1 MSPTGVARLSR
12 RLPGRRAFVTGAGS
26 GFGRAFARQLAASG
40 WTVGLFDLHESSL
53 ADTARVV
60 EAAGGRAWTRV
71 GDVSE
76 QAQVEGAIGDFAAAE
91 AGLDLLINNAGVAV
105 AGHIEETP
113 GEDWRWIVG
122 INLLGVVYGCRA
134 AVPILRARRGGVILN
149 IASVAGFA
157 AAPRMAA
164 YNTTKAGVIAL
175 SETLAA
181 ELADAGVQVSVAM
194 PGFVRTGLLGS
205 LRAPPDSAALAHRYV
220 DGARHDADTAAHAM
234 LVAVAAGRHTIV
246 WPAEYRWAWRLK
258 RWLPGVFRRAS
269 VWLHRRV
276 G

>member
-1 MSPTGVARLSR
+1 MSSAGVARLSR
-12 RLPGRRAFVTGAGS
+12 RLPGRRAFITGAGS
-26 GFGRAFARQLAASG
+26 GFGRAFARHLAAGG
-40 WTVGLFDLHESSL
+40 WTVGLFDLRESSL
-53 ADTARVV
+53 AETARMVV
-60 EAAGGRAWTRV
+60 VAGGRAWTRV

-76 QAQVEGAIGDFAAAE
+76 QSQVEGALGEFAAAE

-105 AGHIEETP
+105 AGGIEETP

-134 AVPILRARRGGVILN
+134 AVPILRAQHGGAILN

-164 YNTTKAGVIAL
+164 YNSSKAGVIAL

-194 PGFVRTGLLGS
+194 PGFVRTGLLDS
-205 LRAPPDSAALAHRYV
+205 LRAPPDTAALAHRYV
-220 DGARHDADTAAHAM
+220 GGARHDADTAASAM
-234 LVAVAAGRHTIV
+234 LAALADGRHTIV

-258 RWLPGVFRRAS
+258 RWLPGVYRRAS
-269 VWLHRRV
+269 VWLHRRI